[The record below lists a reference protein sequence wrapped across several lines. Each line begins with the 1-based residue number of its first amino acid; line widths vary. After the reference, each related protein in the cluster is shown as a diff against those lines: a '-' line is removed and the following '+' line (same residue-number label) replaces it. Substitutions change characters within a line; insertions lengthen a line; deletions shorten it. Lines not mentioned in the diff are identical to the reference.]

1 MCECVCVCVSVCVCV
16 CVCVCGVCFMMT
28 YTSIMIRLIEMEHN
42 YSAVGSG
49 ISWYFCRSIEAMIFD
64 KRFRSK
70 YHHQL

>member
-1 MCECVCVCVSVCVCV
+1 MCVRVCECVCVCVCVWCV
-16 CVCVCGVCFMMT
+16 LYDDI

-64 KRFRSK
+64 KRFRSE
-70 YHHQL
+70 YHHKL